1 MTQTNTNRMFLTL
14 LDETSWGDEGAAGNE
29 ALVPVLDGDYN
40 VALEDPIREQQHVIG
55 DQDAFYAVQDVRN
68 LRGQLK
74 VGLWP
79 HLWER
84 LLNWGLTRTSGEL
97 PSKTTYVVYPS
108 IESRVHAGLKVDTV
122 TIEGSQGGDVTLSLD
137 LIGRHETTIAE
148 PGYPGAYTIPAIPSL
163 LYKNC
168 RVILSLDS
176 DGAMENAFL
185 ATGVSQ
191 FSVSQQNNHK
201 IGPAV
206 EDRDDLEQDGVPAF
220 LTAGRVTGEFRC
232 TAAFD
237 RAAFGTLQRS
247 RLYAQLE
254 IVGAHPSYTTVFTAT
269 NNEAA
274 GNAVVI
280 EIDADPTTAVAVGD
294 YVYFDSVIPS
304 VGKVTARAAGPNTI
318 TIETLDRNI
327 LAGCKIYLAGFAI
340 KTAKALVSATP
351 VNHPFDDF
359 LTVEV
364 QGKMFSGGTAPVSF
378 KANDMTL
385 P

>member
-1 MTQTNTNRMFLTL
+1 MAQTNTNRMYLTL
-14 LDETSWGDEGAAGNE
+14 LDETAWGDEGAAGNE
-29 ALVPVLDGDYN
+29 ALIPVLDGDYN
-40 VALEDPIREQQHVIG
+40 VALEDPIREQQHVVG

-84 LLNWGLTRTSGEL
+84 LLNWGLTRTAGEL
-97 PSKTTYVVYPS
+97 PSKATYVVYPS
-108 IESRVHAGLKVDTV
+108 IESRVHAGLKADSV
-122 TIEGSQGGDVTLSLD
+122 TIEGSQGGDITMSLD

-148 PGYPGAYTIPAIPSL
+148 PTYPGTYEIPAIPSL

-168 RVILSLDS
+168 RVLLSLDS
-176 DGAMENAFL
+176 SGAMENAFL

-201 IGPAV
+201 VGPAV
-206 EDRDDLEQDGVPAF
+206 EDRADLEKDGVPAF

-247 RLYAQLE
+247 RLYAQME
-254 IVGAHPSYTTVFTAT
+254 IVGAHPAYTTTFAVSGA
-269 NNEAA
+269 EVA
-274 GNAVVI
+274 GSNVVI
-280 EIDADPTTAVAVGD
+280 GVDSDPTTDVSVGD
-294 YVYFDSVIPS
+294 YIYIATTIPQ
-304 VGKVTARAAGPNTI
+304 VCKVTARAAGPDTI
-318 TIETLDRNI
+318 TVETLDRNC
-327 LAGCKIYLAGFAI
+327 AGGEVIYLAGFKI
-340 KTAKALVSATP
+340 KTSKALVSATP

-364 QGKMFSGGTAPVSF
+364 QGKMFSGGAAPVTF
-378 KANDMTL
+378 GANDMTL